1 MCGEVTLSRIGFLN
15 ELFLNGGID
24 MAKKG
29 ILITGGSG
37 LVGAYAVAMLQER
50 GERPVVF
57 DVALNERLLAA
68 VGVDMA
74 KVTMIRGD
82 TMDLPAIISAIREQ
96 DCDRVIHLAAFL
108 GEEVQRRPY
117 SGVRLNFMGTIN
129 VFEAARLEKVARVI
143 FPSSGT
149 VFLGSLGEGLSKV
162 DESIPMNPP
171 SVYAA
176 TKASCEFMGR
186 AYGKRYGFEFICLR
200 YVGGLYGPSPAS
212 LKATRE
218 IAIQQMIRAAVKGE
232 AAKINWP
239 YAPAEI
245 VYGKDA
251 AKGTVLAALKEKF
264 TDTLFH
270 IGAGTMLSGDDI
282 AAAVRKAYPAS
293 KVELVKASA
302 IMPYPESRLASDL
315 SRSKEQLGYEPDYP
329 IDKAVVDYG
338 ATLKRLENL

>member
-1 MCGEVTLSRIGFLN
+1 
-15 ELFLNGGID
+15 
-24 MAKKG
+24 MAKNG

-37 LVGAYAVAMLQER
+37 LVGAYTVAMLLER

-57 DVALNERLLAA
+57 DVALNERLLSA
-68 VGVDMA
+68 VGVDPA
-74 KVTMIRGD
+74 KVSLIRGD
-82 TMDLPAIISAIREQ
+82 MMDLPALISALRDN
-96 DCDRVIHLAAFL
+96 DCDRIIHLAAFL

-117 SGVRLNFMGTIN
+117 SGVRLNFMGTVN

-149 VFLGSLGEGLSKV
+149 VYLGSLGEGVGKI

-186 AYGKRYGFEFICLR
+186 AYAKRYGFEFICLR
-200 YVGGLYGPSPAS
+200 YTGGLYGPSPAA

-232 AAKINWP
+232 AAQISWP
-239 YAPAEI
+239 YGPAE
-245 VYGKDA
+245 VLYGKDA
-251 AKGTVLAALKEKF
+251 AKGTVLAVLKDKF
-264 TDTLFH
+264 KDTLFH
-270 IGAGTMLSGDDI
+270 IGNADMVSGEDI
-282 AAAVRKAYPAS
+282 VGAIRKAFPGCNI
-293 KVELVKASA
+293 ELKKTTNP
-302 IMPYPESRLASDL
+302 MPYPDSRLSSDF
-315 SRSKEQLGYEPDYP
+315 SRAREQLGYEPDYP